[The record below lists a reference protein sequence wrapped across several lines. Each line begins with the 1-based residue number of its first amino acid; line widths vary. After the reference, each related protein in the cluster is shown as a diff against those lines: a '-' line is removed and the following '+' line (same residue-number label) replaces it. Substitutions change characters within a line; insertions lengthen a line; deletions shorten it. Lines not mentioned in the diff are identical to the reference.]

1 MELGNIYE
9 NTAWLYDYDN
19 RDNLIDDIP
28 FYKEYALKSGGEVLE
43 LGCGTGRGALKLAEA
58 GFSIEEEYG
67 WYDKSGIKSGRELI
81 FVCKRM

>member
-28 FYKEYALKSGGEVLE
+28 FYKEYALKSGAEVLE
-43 LGCGTGRGALKLAEA
+43 LGCGTGRGAFKLAEA